1 MLGAADARAITCP
14 DPSGPGPDRREARL
28 MLPRRLV
35 VFAIR
40 PVPLRASMAV
50 AFPIVAL
57 MLLASAAPAAA
68 ATVVTDRFSFVD
80 DFIDT
85 GCGFP
90 IHFVLQ
96 IEVTRERFFDDQG
109 TLTKVIRHEHWTGID
124 TNLSN
129 GKVLEE
135 RAAITKTFDFVAGTR
150 VTETDTGQIH
160 LLILQGLQDGHDRGL
175 IVYDLLNDG
184 ILFEHGQFPGADSG
198 GLAGCGAFL

>member
-1 MLGAADARAITCP
+1 MLGAADARVITCP

-40 PVPLRASMAV
+40 PVRLRASMAV

-80 DFIDT
+80 DFTESD
-85 GCGFP
+85 CGFP
-90 IHFVLQ
+90 LHHVLQ
-96 IEVTRERFFDDQG
+96 VEVTRERFFDDQG
-109 TLTKVIRHEHWTGID
+109 TLTKVIRHERWTGIT
-124 TNLSN
+124 TNLEN
-129 GKVLEE
+129 GKSIGE

-160 LLILQGLQDGHDRGL
+160 GLIPQGVQDGHDRGL
-175 IVYDLLNDG
+175 IVYDLLNGG
-184 ILFEHGQFPGADSG
+184 ILVEHGQFPGADSG
-198 GLAGCGAFL
+198 GLASCGAFL